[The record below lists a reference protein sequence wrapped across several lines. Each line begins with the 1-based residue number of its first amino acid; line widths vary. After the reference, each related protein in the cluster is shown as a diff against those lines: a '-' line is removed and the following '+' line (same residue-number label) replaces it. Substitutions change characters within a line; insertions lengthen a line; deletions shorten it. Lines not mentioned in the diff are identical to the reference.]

1 MYPPILRLLEHPQ
14 RIFYRLGNGFYSF
27 VSGLAFYL
35 AWNLGAN
42 DVANAMGTS
51 VGSKAVTLRQALV
64 IAGILEFTGAIVFGR
79 QVIQTL
85 TRGVVDAQAFA
96 NMPQTLSLG
105 MMSVL
110 MTCGLWL
117 QIATWRGWPVASSHA
132 TIGAL
137 AGFSL
142 VALGPSAVQWSML
155 GIISLSWLLTPVI
168 SGGIAALIYRLISQ
182 GILQS
187 PNPLSRL
194 NEWIPW
200 LSAGLVSIFGVIVLP
215 QVTHPLY
222 QVLQARWHWQLPEQ
236 DLAIAMGL
244 AAILTLSTWSWNK
257 LDRSADSY
265 NSSDSFNLE
274 TDAATVESQLAL
286 FQVCS
291 ACFVAF
297 AHGSNDVGN
306 AVAPLVVITAIFAT
320 QAIPTAGAVVPLWIM
335 ILGGLGIVAGL
346 AVSGKN
352 VMATVGEKIIP
363 LQPSS
368 GFCAE
373 LAAATTILLAS
384 RWGLPVST
392 THALVGGVMGIGL
405 SQRGQTIQWATLRQI
420 AGAWGLTL
428 PICMGIGALLF
439 SGLQFLTGL

>member
-1 MYPPILRLLEHPQ
+1 MVFIL
-14 RIFYRLGNGFYSF
+14 F

-64 IAGILEFTGAIVFGR
+64 IAGILEFTGAVVFGR
-79 QVIQTL
+79 QVINTL

-96 NMPQTLSLG
+96 HTPQTLSLG
-105 MMSVL
+105 MISVL
-110 MTCGLWL
+110 MTCGIWL
-117 QIATWRGWPVASSHA
+117 QVATWRGWPVASSHA

-137 AGFSL
+137 GGFSL
-142 VALGPSAVQWSML
+142 VALGTSTVRWSML
-155 GIISLSWLLTPVI
+155 SVISLSWLLTPVV

-187 PNPLSRL
+187 PDPLRRL

-200 LSAGLVSIFGVIVLP
+200 LSTGLVSIFGIIVLP
-215 QVTHPLY
+215 QVTHPIY
-222 QVLQARWHWQLPEQ
+222 QVLPVSWQLPEQ
-236 DLAIAMGL
+236 DLAIAVGL
-244 AAILTLSTWSWNK
+244 AAILTLTTWGWQN
-257 LDRSADSY
+257 LDRS
-265 NSSDSFNLE
+265 SDSVNLE
-274 TDAATVESQLAL
+274 TEEAIVENQLAF

-320 QAIPTAGAVVPLWIM
+320 QAIPPVGAVVPLWIM

-346 AVSGKN
+346 AVSGQK
-352 VMATVGEKIIP
+352 VMTTVGKDIIP

-405 SQRGQTIQWATLRQI
+405 SQRGQTIQWATLGQI

-428 PICMGIGALLF
+428 PICMGLGALLF
-439 SGLQFLTGL
+439 SGLQFLAGL

>member
-1 MYPPILRLLEHPQ
+1 MVFIL
-14 RIFYRLGNGFYSF
+14 F

-64 IAGILEFTGAIVFGR
+64 IAGILEFTGAVVFGR

-142 VALGPSAVQWSML
+142 VALGTSAVQWSML
-155 GIISLSWLLTPVI
+155 GIISLSWLLTPVT
-168 SGGIAALIYRLISQ
+168 SGGIAALIYHLIAQ
-182 GILQS
+182 GILKS
-187 PNPLSRL
+187 PDPVSRL

-236 DLAIAMGL
+236 DLAIAVGL
-244 AAILTLSTWSWNK
+244 TAILTLTTWSWQK
-257 LDRSADSY
+257 LDRS
-265 NSSDSFNLE
+265 SDAVSLE
-274 TDAATVESQLAL
+274 TDATAVENQLAL

-306 AVAPLVVITAIFAT
+306 AVAPLVVITAIFST
-320 QAIPTAGAVVPLWIM
+320 QAIPTAGAAAPLWIM
-335 ILGGLGIVAGL
+335 ILGGLGIVVGL
-346 AVSGKN
+346 AVSGKK
-352 VMATVGEKIIP
+352 VMTTIGEDIIP

-428 PICMGIGALLF
+428 PICMGLGALLF
-439 SGLQFLTGL
+439 SGLQFLTRL

>member
-1 MYPPILRLLEHPQ
+1 MVFIL
-14 RIFYRLGNGFYSF
+14 F

-64 IAGILEFTGAIVFGR
+64 IAGILEFTGAVVFGR
-79 QVIQTL
+79 QVIHTL

-96 NMPQTLSLG
+96 NTPQILSLG

-110 MTCGLWL
+110 MTCGVWL

-132 TIGAL
+132 TVGAL

-142 VALGPSAVQWSML
+142 MALGTSVVQWSML

-187 PNPLSRL
+187 PDPLSRL

-200 LSAGLVSIFGVIVLP
+200 LSTGLVSIFGVIVLP
-215 QVTHPLY
+215 QITHPLY

-236 DLAIAMGL
+236 DLAIAVGL
-244 AAILTLSTWSWNK
+244 TAILTLTTWSWQK
-257 LDRSADSY
+257 LDRS
-265 NSSDSFNLE
+265 SDAVSLE
-274 TDAATVESQLAL
+274 TDTTAVENQLAL

-306 AVAPLVVITAIFAT
+306 AVAPLVVITTIWAT
-320 QAIPTAGAVVPLWIM
+320 QAIPTAGAAAPLWIM

-346 AVSGKN
+346 AVSGKK
-352 VMATVGEKIIP
+352 VMTTVGEDIIP

-420 AGAWGLTL
+420 AWAWSLTL
-428 PICMGIGALLF
+428 PICMGLAALLF

>member
-1 MYPPILRLLEHPQ
+1 MTLLYLLLV
-14 RIFYRLGNGFYSF
+14 I
-27 VSGLAFYL
+27 GLAFYL

-51 VGSKAVTLRQALV
+51 VGSKALTLGQALV
-64 IAGILEFTGAIVFGR
+64 IAGVLEFTGAVVFGR
-79 QVIQTL
+79 QVVNTL

-96 NMPQTLSLG
+96 LMPQTLSLG
-105 MMSVL
+105 MVSVL
-110 MTCGLWL
+110 ITCGVWL
-117 QIATWRGWPVASSHA
+117 QVATWRGWPVASSHA

-142 VALGPSAVQWSML
+142 VALGTSAVRWSML
-155 GIISLSWLLTPVI
+155 GVISLSWLLTPVV
-168 SGGIAALIYRLISQ
+168 SGGIAAFLYRLISQ

-187 PNPLSRL
+187 PEPIRRL

-200 LSAGLVSIFGVIVLP
+200 LSTGLVSIFGVIVLP

-222 QVLQARWHWQLPEQ
+222 LVLQARWHWQLPEQ
-236 DLAIAMGL
+236 DIAIAVGL
-244 AAILTLSTWSWNK
+244 AAILTLTTWSWQK
-257 LDRSADSY
+257 LER
-265 NSSDSFNLE
+265 SSDSFNLE
-274 TDAATVESQLAL
+274 TDAATVENQLAL

-320 QAIPTAGAVVPLWIM
+320 QAIPTAGATVPLWIM
-335 ILGGLGIVAGL
+335 VLGGLGIVAGL
-346 AVSGKN
+346 AISGKK
-352 VMATVGEKIIP
+352 VMTTVGEDIIP

-392 THALVGGVMGIGL
+392 THALVGGVIGIGL
-405 SQRGQTIQWATLRQI
+405 SQRGQTMQWATLRQI

-428 PICMGIGALLF
+428 PICMGLGALLF
-439 SGLQFLTGL
+439 SGLQFLAGL

>member
-1 MYPPILRLLEHPQ
+1 MSSA
-14 RIFYRLGNGFYSF
+14 IFYILF

-51 VGSKAVTLRQALV
+51 VGSKAITLRQALI
-64 IAGILEFTGAIVFGR
+64 IAGMLEFTGAVVFGH
-79 QVIQTL
+79 QVINTL
-85 TRGVVDAQAFA
+85 TRGVVDTQAFE
-96 NMPQTLSLG
+96 NTPQTLSLG

-110 MTCGLWL
+110 ITCGLWL
-117 QIATWRGWPVASSHA
+117 QVATWQGWPVASSHA
-132 TIGAL
+132 TVGAL

-142 VALGPSAVQWSML
+142 VALGTSAVQWSTL
-155 GIISLSWLLTPVI
+155 GVISLSWLLTPVV
-168 SGGIAALIYRLISQ
+168 SGAIAALFYRLILQ

-187 PNPLSRL
+187 THPLHQL

-200 LSAGLVSIFGVIVLP
+200 LSTGLVSIFGVIVLP
-215 QVTHPLY
+215 QVIHPVHEILQTH
-222 QVLQARWHWQLPEQ
+222 WHWQFPEQ
-236 DLAIAMGL
+236 DLAIAIGL
-244 AAILTLSTWSWNK
+244 AAILILTIWSWQR
-257 LDRSADSY
+257 LAQIPP
-265 NSSDSFNLE
+265 SSDPT
-274 TDAATVESQLAL
+274 TDHAVAENQLAS

-306 AVAPLVVITAIFAT
+306 AVAPLVVISAIFAT
-320 QAIPTAGAVVPLWIM
+320 QEIPTPEAAVPLWIM
-335 ILGGLGIVAGL
+335 VLGGLGIVAGL
-346 AVSGKN
+346 AISGKK
-352 VMATVGEKIIP
+352 VMTTVGENIIS

-392 THALVGGVMGIGL
+392 THALVGGIIGIGL
-405 SQRGQTIQWATLRQI
+405 SQQGPTIQWATLRQI

-428 PICMGIGALLF
+428 PICMGLGALLF
-439 SGLQFLTGL
+439 SGLQLLTGF

>member
-1 MYPPILRLLEHPQ
+1 MVYILC
-14 RIFYRLGNGFYSF
+14 

-51 VGSKAVTLRQALV
+51 VGSKAITLRQALV

-79 QVIQTL
+79 QVINTL
-85 TRGVVDAQAFA
+85 TRGVVDTQAFA
-96 NMPQTLSLG
+96 NTPQTLSLG
-105 MMSVL
+105 MISVL
-110 MTCGLWL
+110 MACGLWL

-137 AGFSL
+137 AGFSI
-142 VALGPSAVQWSML
+142 VALGTSAVRWSML
-155 GIISLSWLLTPVI
+155 GVISLSWLLTPVV

-187 PNPLSRL
+187 SDPLRQL

-200 LSAGLVSIFGVIVLP
+200 LSTGLVSIFGVIVLP
-215 QVTHPLY
+215 QVIHPIH
-222 QVLQARWHWQLPEQ
+222 QVLEARWHWQLPEQ
-236 DLAIAMGL
+236 DLAIAVGI
-244 AAILTLSTWSWNK
+244 AAILTLTIWSWQK
-257 LDRSADSY
+257 LAQHPPSADSAR
-265 NSSDSFNLE
+265 NQ
-274 TDAATVESQLAL
+274 ATVENQLAL

-306 AVAPLVVITAIFAT
+306 AVAPLVVITAIVTT
-320 QAIPTAGAVVPLWIM
+320 QAIPTAGAAVPLWIM
-335 ILGGLGIVAGL
+335 VLGGLGIVAGL
-346 AVSGKN
+346 AISGQK
-352 VMATVGEKIIP
+352 VMATVGEDIIP

-392 THALVGGVMGIGL
+392 THALVGGVIGIGL
-405 SQRGQTIQWATLRQI
+405 SQRGQTIQWATLGQI

-428 PICMGIGALLF
+428 PICMGLGALLF
-439 SGLQFLTGL
+439 SGLQFLAGL

>member
-1 MYPPILRLLEHPQ
+1 MVFIL
-14 RIFYRLGNGFYSF
+14 F

-64 IAGILEFTGAIVFGR
+64 IAGILEFTGAVVFGR

-142 VALGPSAVQWSML
+142 VALGTSAVQWSML

-182 GILQS
+182 GILKS
-187 PNPLSRL
+187 PDPIFRL
-194 NEWIPW
+194 NEWSPW
-200 LSAGLVSIFGVIVLP
+200 LSTGLVSIFGVIVLP

-236 DLAIAMGL
+236 DLAIAVGL
-244 AAILTLSTWSWNK
+244 TAILTLTTWSWQN
-257 LDRSADSY
+257 LDRS
-265 NSSDSFNLE
+265 SDAVSLE
-274 TDAATVESQLAL
+274 TDTTAVENQLAL

-306 AVAPLVVITAIFAT
+306 AVAPLVVITTIWAT
-320 QAIPTAGAVVPLWIM
+320 QAIPTAGAAAPLWIM
-335 ILGGLGIVAGL
+335 ILGGLGIVVGL
-346 AVSGKN
+346 AVSGKK
-352 VMATVGEKIIP
+352 VMTTVGEDIIP

-428 PICMGIGALLF
+428 PICMGLAALLF

>member
-1 MYPPILRLLEHPQ
+1 MVFIL
-14 RIFYRLGNGFYSF
+14 F

-51 VGSKAVTLRQALV
+51 VGSKAVTLGQALV
-64 IAGILEFTGAIVFGR
+64 IAGILEFTGAVVFGR
-79 QVIQTL
+79 QVIYTL

-142 VALGPSAVQWSML
+142 VALGTSAVQWSML

-168 SGGIAALIYRLISQ
+168 SGGIAVLIYRCISQ

-187 PNPLSRL
+187 PDPLSRL

-200 LSAGLVSIFGVIVLP
+200 LSTGLVSIFGVIVLP

-236 DLAIAMGL
+236 DLAIAVGL
-244 AAILTLSTWSWNK
+244 AAILTLTTWSWYR
-257 LDRSADSY
+257 LDY
-265 NSSDSFNLE
+265 SSESFNLE
-274 TDAATVESQLAL
+274 TDAATVENQLTL

-306 AVAPLVVITAIFAT
+306 AVAPLVVITAVFAT
-320 QAIPTAGAVVPLWIM
+320 QAIPDVGATVPLWIM

-352 VMATVGEKIIP
+352 VMTTVGEDIIP

-373 LAAATTILLAS
+373 LAAAATILLAS

-392 THALVGGVMGIGL
+392 THALVGGVIGIGL
-405 SQRGQTIQWATLRQI
+405 SQRGQTIQWATLKQI

-428 PICMGIGALLF
+428 PICMGLGALLF
-439 SGLQFLTGL
+439 SGLQILTGL